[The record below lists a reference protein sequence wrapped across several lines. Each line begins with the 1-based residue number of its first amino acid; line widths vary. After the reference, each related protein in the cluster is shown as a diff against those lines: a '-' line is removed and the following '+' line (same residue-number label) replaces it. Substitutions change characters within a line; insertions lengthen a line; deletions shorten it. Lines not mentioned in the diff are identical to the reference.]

1 MSENFIEDFD
11 YLVDH
16 LCQAHERHCYARYA
30 LYGHSMGGLL
40 AYGMAMR
47 WRSLSRRLPE
57 MLFASASPAPR
68 HRDPDYFLS
77 RQTDAALVADLRKQG
92 GTPEEV
98 LESTEMLRITL
109 DTLRADYR
117 VCCSYRYRD
126 SQPLAVPIH
135 VFAGRQ
141 DDIEAERI
149 LAWQAE
155 TAAQFSVHWYDGGHF
170 FIREHEAALLDAVT
184 CHLLN
189 ERTEAGHATALGA

>member
-1 MSENFIEDFD
+1 MSENFIDDFD
-11 YLVDH
+11 HLVEH
-16 LCQAHERHCYARYA
+16 LCQAHAGHCSSRYA

-47 WRSLSRRLPE
+47 WRSMARRLPE

-98 LESTEMLRITL
+98 FQSTEMLRITL
-109 DTLRADYR
+109 DTLHADYR
-117 VCCSYRYRD
+117 VCSSYRYRD
-126 SQPLAVPIH
+126 SHPLGVPIH

-149 LAWQAE
+149 LAWKAE
-155 TAAQFSVHWYDGGHF
+155 TSAQFSVHWYDGGHF
-170 FIREHEAALLDAVT
+170 FVREHEAAVLNAVT
-184 CHLLN
+184 GHLLN
-189 ERTEAGHATALGA
+189 GHTEVGHAPAVGT